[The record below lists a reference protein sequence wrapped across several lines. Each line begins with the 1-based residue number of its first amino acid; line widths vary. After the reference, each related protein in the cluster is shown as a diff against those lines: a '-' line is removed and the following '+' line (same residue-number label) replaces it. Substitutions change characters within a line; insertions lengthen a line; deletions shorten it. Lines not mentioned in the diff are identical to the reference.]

1 MCGCYSPE
9 IATHGG
15 ESTPRPTFPALLSML
30 IKRQLTA
37 NIDSLEKSVYVFF
50 SPTTASY
57 YMAGHTS
64 MVVSGKSHTEASVVN
79 IVGGQVTEL
88 PDGGR
93 SGQWIPRLMKGLL
106 LGAG

>member
-1 MCGCYSPE
+1 MY
-9 IATHGG
+9 
-15 ESTPRPTFPALLSML
+15 
-30 IKRQLTA
+30 
-37 NIDSLEKSVYVFF
+37 FF

-93 SGQWIPRLMKGLL
+93 FGQWIPRLMKGLL